1 MWSIQDPKDPWAWR
15 NTWTGEIRNSY
26 DDLWIVI
33 PIIVLVTVFA
43 MLFLIPILIHR
54 YCPHCFPGRVW
65 CRWFESLLFVLGQIS
80 REKEEKRIERKRPTR
95 AHPRAHSAPNF
106 HDHVEYGVPH
116 SIPIKTESPPQYQ
129 RFADSSSEGSIKSIR
144 LEEDFG
150 DDVSILDGDA
160 EKNWR
165 ITIFKF
171 ALGLIFIGA
180 CTAAIIYSINKSEM
194 VKTSKHTENH
204 TLGFLPVDL
213 NQMGNGT
220 LSVYIRDRM
229 NDTIKPTFSVPIR
242 WIQEADNKRL
252 MYRVGEAGHPNA
264 YTLYA
269 EADVGYNETA
279 TGCAKVAG
287 LTYDSFMDQLGFRF
301 VQLRWSEQVKNSASE
316 EYEDVFVYE
325 GEPNPTALYYGE
337 KPGLI
342 RAYTPTSQNFV
353 MGFELFF
360 LSKSSLFKVEHWIPH
375 MTHNTESV
383 LDFIP
388 NSCSTN

>member
-129 RFADSSSEGSIKSIR
+129 R
-144 LEEDFG
+144 
-150 DDVSILDGDA
+150 
-160 EKNWR
+160 
-165 ITIFKF
+165 
-171 ALGLIFIGA
+171 
-180 CTAAIIYSINKSEM
+180 
-194 VKTSKHTENH
+194 
-204 TLGFLPVDL
+204 
-213 NQMGNGT
+213 
-220 LSVYIRDRM
+220 
-229 NDTIKPTFSVPIR
+229 
-242 WIQEADNKRL
+242 
-252 MYRVGEAGHPNA
+252 GEAGHPNVHS
-264 YTLYA
+264 YA

-279 TGCAKVAG
+279 TIAF
-287 LTYDSFMDQLGFRF
+287 D
-301 VQLRWSEQVKNSASE
+301 VQLRWSEQVKNSESE
-316 EYEDVFVYE
+316 EYEDVARLRGRTELKLFF
-325 GEPNPTALYYGE
+325 TCGE

-342 RAYTPTSQNFV
+342 RAGHQQAKI
-353 MGFELFF
+353 
-360 LSKSSLFKVEHWIPH
+360 LSWVSMLSS
-375 MTHNTESV
+375 S
-383 LDFIP
+383 P
-388 NSCSTN
+388 NRVYSK